1 MAGSRHPHSK
11 VVHLPQLAPGGR
23 PPPAT
28 THPDP
33 IATAPA
39 EVPILSTSSSGP
51 RLMLAGK
58 EAMAA
63 AAKILPQAIAIDVPS
78 AMGTVRLNP
87 GSIWR
92 GNRMLLNPAP
102 LYVWYTIDDRLYE
115 WNTALFVRDEW
126 FSAMSEGAASAHWL
140 VILGEAEMA
149 LLTGI
154 FVPWYILLGVSCA
167 RLGIFYLT
175 NKQAVNNAF
184 TYGPDVIRQLLAL
197 RDSHPVLFHKLL
209 VQAGKDALSN
219 LPGSVNAEDVAFF
232 VGRVIKSSLET
243 VGVLTVEKLIE
254 IALKDAGLV
263 TAAHLPSVTA
273 RAVGATASAY
283 ADQLKSQMEAA
294 GFTLTKGEAE
304 SILNE
309 ALAQPD
315 TSSRLQA
322 LQDACNK
329 LKPSTDALIQA
340 LLGPRP

>member
-23 PPPAT
+23 PPPAA

-63 AAKILPQAIAIDVPS
+63 VAKILAQAIAIDVPS

-149 LLTGI
+149 LLVGI
-154 FVPWYILLGVSCA
+154 FVPWYIMLGVSCA
-167 RLGIFYLT
+167 KLGIFYLT
-175 NKQAVNNAF
+175 HKQAVNDAF
-184 TYGPDVIRQLLAL
+184 KYSPEVIRALLAL
-197 RDSHPVLFHKLL
+197 RESHPVLFHKLM
-209 VQAGKDALSN
+209 VQAGKDVLSN
-219 LPGSVNAEDVAFF
+219 LPGSVSAEDVAFF
-232 VGRVIKSSLET
+232 LGRVIKGALEAAPE
-243 VGVLTVEKLIE
+243 LTLRGLLDIAIHVAKLV
-254 IALKDAGLV
+254 AV
-263 TAAHLPSVTA
+263 VHLPSVTA
-273 RAVGATASAY
+273 RAVGAAASTY

-304 SILNE
+304 SILSE

-315 TSSRLQA
+315 TSSKLKA
-322 LQDACNK
+322 LEDACNK
-329 LKPSTDALIQA
+329 LKPSTEVIGRALT
-340 LLGPRP
+340 GSP